1 MAVIKN
7 VVMRGASKQM
17 GGVVFYTRS
26 GETIARELAPAV
38 SNPRTRPQ
46 MENRVKLG
54 NIVGV
59 YRANRAW
66 MPGAFEDKAEKETD
80 YNAFVRMNITNNA
93 VALTKQH
100 IAEGAAVAAPYR
112 ITSGSI
118 QSVEYYRN
126 TTGLITNLYTGGLV
140 MTSATTI
147 GQLSQALIQ
156 NNNNITEGM
165 QLSLVINIQRRNEN
179 TQLPFI
185 VTRVYELVLNNESQE
200 LVNEYIPI
208 EIFKTMETDGNPL
221 MFEGATLGD
230 GAAAFILSKTE
241 AGRTRVSSQTMAL
254 FGNQTTYSIYTS
266 AAAVRAAI
274 ESYGE
279 TVDNFLDS
287 TGASRA
293 NNVVIENFIQALGFN
308 RNLYPAGAT
317 VPTNLSQQYINVLYL
332 SQAIEGPVTLE
343 VELDNSGTRV
353 SCENVHLETS
363 GLSVSFEWP
372 STTTV
377 ASPTD
382 VTMYL
387 TYGETELEFPFI
399 ADPTTI

>member
-1 MAVIKN
+1 MAIIKN

-26 GETIARELAPAV
+26 GETVARELAPAV

-54 NIVGV
+54 NVVGV

-66 MPGAFEDKAEKETD
+66 MPGAFEDKQEKETD
-80 YNAFVRMNITNNA
+80 YNAFVRMNINNNA

-140 MTSATTI
+140 MTIATTI

-185 VTRVYELVLNNESQE
+185 VTRVYEVVLSNESLE
-200 LVNEYIPI
+200 VVNDYIPV

-266 AAAVRAAI
+266 ANAVRAAI

-293 NNVVIENFIQALGFN
+293 NNIVIENFIQALNYN
-308 RNLYPAGAT
+308 RALYPAGSI
-317 VPTNLSQQYINVLYL
+317 VPTDLSSTYIFMMYL
-332 SQAIEGPVTLE
+332 SQVVEGPVDVKYE
-343 VELDNSGTRV
+343 VNNDGVKHQAGNIELA
-353 SCENVHLETS
+353 EN
-363 GLSVSFEWP
+363 GLSVSFQFGGHEVVE
-372 STTTV
+372 T
-377 ASPTD
+377 ATD
-382 VTMYL
+382 VTLYL
-387 TYGETELEFPFI
+387 TYGETELDFSFI
-399 ADPTTI
+399 ADPTIE

>member
-126 TTGLITNLYTGGLV
+126 QSGLISNLYTGGLV
-140 MTSATTI
+140 MTIATTI

-185 VTRVYELVLNNESQE
+185 VTRVYEVVLNIESME
-200 LVNEYIPI
+200 LVNDYIPI

-221 MFEGATLGD
+221 MFDGATLGD

-254 FGNQTTYSIYTS
+254 FGSQTTYSIYTS

-293 NNVVIENFIQALGFN
+293 NNVVIDNFIQALGYN
-308 RNLYPAGAT
+308 RNLYPAGSS
-317 VPTNLSQQYINVLYL
+317 VPTDLSSTYISVLYL
-332 SQAIEGPVTLE
+332 SQKIEGPVN
-343 VELDNSGTRV
+343 VEYEINNSGDRNQASQISLSST
-353 SCENVHLETS
+353 
-363 GLSVSFEWP
+363 GLSVAFQFSG
-372 STTTV
+372 SQAV
-377 ASPTD
+377 SSATD
-382 VTMYL
+382 VTVYL
-387 TYGETELEFPFI
+387 TYGETELEFSFV
-399 ADPTTI
+399 ADPTIV

>member
-54 NIVGV
+54 NVVGV

-66 MPGAFEDKAEKETD
+66 MPGAFEDKQEKETD
-80 YNAFVRMNITNNA
+80 YNAFVRMNISNNA

-126 TTGLITNLYTGGLV
+126 QTGLITNLYTGALV
-140 MTSATTI
+140 MTIATTI

-156 NNNNITEGM
+156 NNNNISQGM
-165 QLSLVINIQRRNEN
+165 QLSLVVNIQRRNEN

-185 VTRVYELVLNNESQE
+185 VTRVYEIVLNNESQE

-254 FGNQTTYSIYTS
+254 FGSQTTYSIYTS

-293 NNVVIENFIQALGFN
+293 NNVVIDNFIQALGYN
-308 RNLYPAGAT
+308 RNLYPEGAT
-317 VPTNLSQQYINVLYL
+317 IPTNLSTDYLCILYL
-332 SQAIEGPVTLE
+332 SKVIEGPVN
-343 VELDNSGTRV
+343 VEYELNNSGERIQAQTV
-353 SCENVHLETS
+353 SLSAS
-363 GLSVSFEWP
+363 GVSVAYQWTGQEII
-372 STTTV
+372 TE
-377 ASPTD
+377 PTD
-382 VTMYL
+382 VSVYL
-387 TYGETELEFPFI
+387 TYGETELVFSFI
-399 ADPTTI
+399 ADPSII

>member
-54 NIVGV
+54 NVVGV

-66 MPGAFEDKAEKETD
+66 MPGAFEDKQEKETD
-80 YNAFVRMNITNNA
+80 YNAFVRMNISNNA

-126 TTGLITNLYTGGLV
+126 TTGLITNLFTGGLV

-185 VTRVYELVLNNESQE
+185 VTRVYEVVLNNESQE
-200 LVNEYIPI
+200 LVNDYIPI
-208 EIFKTMETDGNPL
+208 DIFKTMETDGNPL

-254 FGNQTTYSIYTS
+254 YGNQTTYSIYTS
-266 AAAVRAAI
+266 ANAVRAAI

-293 NNVVIENFIQALGFN
+293 NPVVIDNFIQALGFD
-308 RNLYPAGAT
+308 RNLYTAGAT
-317 VPTNLSQQYINVLYL
+317 IQTTLPSGYNLTLYL
-332 SQAIEGPVTLE
+332 SQKIEGE
-343 VELDNSGTRV
+343 VNVEYELNNSGQRNDCIAV
-353 SCENVHLETS
+353 SLAQS
-363 GLSVSFEWP
+363 GLSVNFQWP
-372 STTTV
+372 VGISVST
-377 ASPTD
+377 ATD
-382 VTMYL
+382 VTIYL
-387 TYGETELEFPFI
+387 TYGDEELEFSFI
-399 ADPTTI
+399 ADPTI